1 MKNKKYKYLTAISSF
16 AVSVFML
23 FDWFIIKAMGT
34 DVAHSFITIPSRLTS
49 GADFLKQIGG
59 KTAAIFILIMAGL
72 VEFMC
77 ITAAVMGIWGGIRCL
92 IKPYKSK
99 LITMSQLVA
108 VTFTSIAIMAVLII
122 NVISFSSLGGVISVK
137 PTLWLA
143 LDVVFLI
150 LSYVFSS
157 KYPSEYELEKRKT
170 NL

>member
-34 DVAHSFITIPSRLTS
+34 QEAHSFITIPSMLTS

-77 ITAAVMGIWGGIRCL
+77 ITASVMGIWGGIRCL
-92 IKPYKSK
+92 IKPYKSFARNATK
-99 LITMSQLVA
+99 HTTTETYLISYLLASIHKTIS
-108 VTFTSIAIMAVLII
+108 TTSFAAYA
-122 NVISFSSLGGVISVK
+122 N
-137 PTLWLA
+137 A
-143 LDVVFLI
+143 
-150 LSYVFSS
+150 
-157 KYPSEYELEKRKT
+157 
-170 NL
+170 